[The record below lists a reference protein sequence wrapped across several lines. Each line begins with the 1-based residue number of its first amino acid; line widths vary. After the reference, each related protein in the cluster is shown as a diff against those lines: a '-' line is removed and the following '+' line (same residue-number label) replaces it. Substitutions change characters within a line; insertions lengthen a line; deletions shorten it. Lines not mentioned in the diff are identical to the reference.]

1 MKLFV
6 LASLLAVSPC
16 LVAMVKDQSIVSKHS
31 HTLEVLKT
39 VATNIASRESI
50 SPEQLKQVAERFA
63 KRLDITELEVIIHLF
78 DFGISQAAP
87 FLESSRSDLEA
98 IIHEFTR
105 DGLHEPLI
113 LPLLRYDPSFA
124 SDPLFLGNAL
134 IHGSASLVR
143 FLVDRPELREI
154 FVSRPSMEVHSP
166 LSYAFPVNDC
176 EKALII
182 VQAFGLRTV
191 MSQRKDNHEVL
202 TAEVARGLIQH
213 VLDAPDYL
221 FEFLSAMHE
230 YFPTLLNSQMI
241 QMLNER
247 GETILMRLIER
258 RRQHR
263 DQTPS
268 FLKCIIRCS
277 DINATDRLGE
287 TALIKAAKNGDLEIV
302 EHLRNP
308 LVDRFHRD
316 ARGLSALDHPV
327 GQLFSGPFTNPVVQT
342 YLGLLPRE
350 VLTCVILPSL
360 VRDKDIM
367 VAIRALVSYYKTLK
381 GDQEIHSEQLELI
394 AALIADQFGKTRTEV
409 MLRFYG
415 LGISE
420 AERWLRA
427 RSEKTSAT
435 IKGLIEK
442 DGIRLAKD
450 LVLPIYLYDPSF
462 FSDPV
467 FITKVLRFGQ
477 PELLQALV
485 QCPRINHLICQP
497 CGTMS
502 EPQRS
507 LLTASYNGLTLERV
521 RILVEAFGLKTWI
534 SSGLRHGGINRDFA
548 RFSPEVVQYLIS
560 VAFKDSKDLAFL
572 VHTFGG
578 CMNHQML
585 DMRNERGETMLMK
598 LIQNRPA
605 HTDHA
610 DEYLLFLA
618 RIHKKSVRLLITHS
632 NLNAADALGETAL
645 IKATKKGDLEVIGL
659 LLDSGADIFH
669 SDACGLSAI
678 DYVRGNPPFQQLFA
692 DKLHIAVEE
701 LFPPQGVNARGERGE
716 TALITATRAG
726 DTEAV
731 RSLLARDGDPF
742 IEDLTRATAL
752 DYARGNPVMEQLF
765 AEKLGVDVAGLF
777 PRSARGK

>member
-39 VATNIASRESI
+39 AATNIASRESI
-50 SPEQLKQVAERFA
+50 SQEQLKQIAKQFA
-63 KRLDITELEVIIHLF
+63 RRLDITELEVIIHLF

-87 FLESSRSDLEA
+87 LLESSRSDLEA

-105 DGLHEPLI
+105 DGLHEPLV

-166 LSYAFPVNDC
+166 LSSAFPLNDC

-182 VQAFGLRTV
+182 AQAFGLRTV
-191 MSQRKDNHEVL
+191 LSQGKDNHEVL
-202 TAEVARGLIQH
+202 SVEVARGLIQH
-213 VLDAPDYL
+213 VFDAPDYL

-230 YFPTLLNSQMI
+230 YFPTLLNSQII

-247 GETILMRLIER
+247 GETILTKLIER

-263 DQTPS
+263 DQTSS
-268 FLKCIIRCS
+268 FLKCIIRYS
-277 DINATDRLGE
+277 DIDATDSLGE

-308 LVDRFHRD
+308 LGDQFHRD

-327 GQLFSGPFTNPVVQT
+327 GQLFSGAFSNPVPQT
-342 YLGLLPRE
+342 YLELLPRD

-360 VRDKDIM
+360 LSDTDIM
-367 VAIRALVSYYKTLK
+367 AAIRALVSYYKTLK
-381 GDQEIHSEQLELI
+381 GNQEIHSQQLELI
-394 AALIADQFGKTRTEV
+394 ATLIADRFHTTRTEV

-427 RSEKTSAT
+427 RSEITSAT
-435 IKGLIEK
+435 IKRLIEK
-442 DGIRLAKD
+442 DGLRLAKD

-462 FSDPV
+462 FSDPA
-467 FITKVLRFGQ
+467 FIKIVLRFGQ

-485 QCPRINHLICQP
+485 QCPRINHLILKP
-497 CGTMS
+497 WGTMS

-507 LLTASYNGLTLERV
+507 LLRESYNDLTLERV
-521 RILVEAFGLKTWI
+521 RILVEAFGLKMWV
-534 SSGLRHGGINRDFA
+534 SSGLRHGGVKRDFA

-572 VHTFGG
+572 VHTFGC
-578 CMNHQML
+578 CMNPQML
-585 DMRNERGETMLMK
+585 DIRNERGETMLMK
-598 LIQNRPA
+598 LVESRPA

-610 DEYLLFLA
+610 DEYLLFLD

-632 NLNAADALGETAL
+632 NVNATDALGETAL
-645 IKATKKGDLEVIGL
+645 IKATKKGDLKVIGL
-659 LLDSGADIFH
+659 LLDRGTDTFH
-669 SDACGLSAI
+669 SDARGLSAI
-678 DYVRGNPPFQQLFA
+678 DYARGNPPVQQLFA
-692 DKLHIAVEE
+692 DKLHIAIEE
-701 LFPPQGVNARGERGE
+701 LFPPQEVGVNARGERGE

-731 RSLLARDGDPF
+731 RSLLAHDVDPF
-742 IEDLTRATAL
+742 IEDFTRATAI

-765 AEKLGVDVAGLF
+765 AEKLGVGVGDLF
-777 PRSARGK
+777 LR